1 MTTDEPINF
10 VVPDA
15 DTLRSTILTETEY
28 GCGEMLLPDDE
39 RRIFADVLAYVH
51 IVIANHANEQCKGRL
66 LGYASG
72 YQLDALGERVNCTR
86 LAPVPARTRLKF
98 TLETVRPNDIT
109 IPAGTTVTSDNK
121 VLFATDASAVIKAGK
136 TEVTD
141 VPATA
146 TTGGVVTNGIP
157 VGAIQSFVDRV
168 PFVTGVFNTTES
180 SGGDD
185 GEPYPVAIDA
195 ENGDNGEGDD
205 RYRERIKL
213 APAAYS
219 AAGSAAS
226 YEYHARSASGNIESV
241 AVTSDREAGT
251 VDIYV
256 TEKGGAL
263 PTQGTLDAVT
273 AAVTRDEIRPLN
285 DLVTVHA
292 PTEVEYDIELTYYV
306 LQADE
311 SAAQKA
317 IEGTGGAIE
326 QYNTWQQ
333 AQLGRDVNPD
343 RLRAFLLD
351 HCVRVD
357 LVQPAYQAIANSEL
371 ARFSGTLNISHT
383 VVEE

>member
-1 MTTDEPINF
+1 MNSEPLNF
-10 VVPDA
+10 VDIDVEK
-15 DTLRSTILTETEY
+15 LRSDAITEAESRL
-28 GCGEMLLPDDE
+28 GESLYAGDE
-39 RRIFADVLAYVH
+39 RRIFTDVIIYVLAWFVAL
-51 IVIANHANEQCKGRL
+51 VNKMCRGRL

-141 VPATA
+141 VAATA

-168 PFVTGVFNTTES
+168 PFVTGVFNTVES

-185 GEPYPVAIDA
+185 GEPYPIAIDPDG
-195 ENGDNGEGDD
+195 GDNGEGDD

-213 APAAYS
+213 APAAWS

-241 AVTSDREAGT
+241 AVTSDQEAGT

-256 TEKGGAL
+256 TEKGGVL
-263 PTQGTLDAVT
+263 PTQGTIDAVT
-273 AAVTRDEIRPLN
+273 AAVTRDDIRPLN
-285 DLVTVHA
+285 DKVTVQS
-292 PTEVEYDIELTYYV
+292 PTEVQYDIELTYYV
-306 LQADE
+306 LQENE

-317 IEGTGGAIE
+317 IEGVGGAIE
-326 QYNTWQQ
+326 QYNAWQQ
-333 AQLGRDVNPD
+333 ANIGRDVNPD

-357 LVQPAYQAIANSEL
+357 LVQPTYQAIANSEL
-371 ARFSGTLNISHT
+371 ARFSGSLNISHT
-383 VVEE
+383 VVSE

>member
-1 MTTDEPINF
+1 MSDTINF
-10 VVPDA
+10 TEIDVQK
-15 DTLRSTILTETEY
+15 LRDETIELAEQRT
-28 GCGEMLLPDDE
+28 GELLYPGDE
-39 RRIFADVLAYVH
+39 RRIFTDVVIYILAVSF
-51 IVIANHANEQCKGRL
+51 AHANEQCKGRL
-66 LGYASG
+66 LGYAAG

-86 LAPVPARTRLKF
+86 LQPSPAHTRLRF
-98 TLETVRPNDIT
+98 TLATARPTPVT
-109 IPAGTTVTSDNK
+109 IARHTLVTADNK
-121 VLFATDASAVIKAGK
+121 VIFETDEEAVIQPGK
-136 TEVTD
+136 LEVTD

-146 TTGGVVTNGIP
+146 TTGGTITNGIP
-157 VGAIQSFVDRV
+157 AGAIQSFVTEV
-168 PFVTGVFNTTES
+168 PFVTGVFNTVES

-185 GEPYPVAIDA
+185 GEPYPIAIDS

-241 AVTSDREAGT
+241 AVTSDQEAGT

-263 PTQGTLDAVT
+263 PTQGTIDAVT
-273 AAVTRDEIRPLN
+273 AAVTKDEIRPLN

-292 PTEVEYDIELTYYV
+292 PTEVQYDIELTYYV

-311 SAAQKA
+311 SAAQQA

-333 AQLGRDVNPD
+333 AQLGRDINPD

-357 LVQPAYQAIANSEL
+357 LVQPTYQAIANSEL

>member
-15 DTLRSTILTETEY
+15 DTLRSTILTETEN

-39 RRIFADVLAYVH
+39 RRVFSDVMAYLL
-51 IVIANHANEQCKGRL
+51 IVMANHANEQCKGRL

-86 LAPVPARTRLKF
+86 LQPSPAHTRLRF
-98 TLETVRPNDIT
+98 TLATARPTPVT
-109 IPAGTTVTSDNK
+109 IARHTLVTADNK
-121 VLFATDASAVIKAGK
+121 VIFETDKATVIQPGK
-136 TEVTD
+136 LEVTD

-146 TTGGVVTNGIP
+146 TTGGIVTNGIP

-168 PFVTGVFNTTES
+168 PFVTGVFNTVES

-185 GEPYPVAIDA
+185 GEPYPRAID
-195 ENGDNGEGDD
+195 EVNGDNGEGDD

-213 APAAYS
+213 APAAWS

-241 AVTSDREAGT
+241 AVASDQEAGT

>member
-1 MTTDEPINF
+1 MTEQPPNFLETD
-10 VVPDA
+10 VQK
-15 DTLRSTILTETEY
+15 LRDEILALVESKI
-28 GCGEMLLPDDE
+28 GESLPAGDE
-39 RRIFADVLAYVH
+39 RRMNIEAEIYALAT
-51 IVIANHANEQCKGRL
+51 IIAHANEQCKGRL

-86 LAPVPARTRLKF
+86 LAPVPAHTRLKF

-141 VPATA
+141 VAATA

-185 GEPYPVAIDA
+185 GEPYPLAIDPDG
-195 ENGDNGEGDD
+195 GDNGEGDD

-213 APAAYS
+213 APAAWS

-241 AVTSDREAGT
+241 AVTSDQEAGT

-256 TEKGGAL
+256 TEKGGVL
-263 PTQGTLDAVT
+263 PTQGTIDAVT
-273 AAVTRDEIRPLN
+273 AAVTRDDIRPLN
-285 DLVTVHA
+285 DKVTVQS
-292 PTEVEYDIELTYYV
+292 PTEVQYDIELTYYV
-306 LQADE
+306 LQENE

-317 IEGTGGAIE
+317 IEGVGGAIE
-326 QYNTWQQ
+326 QYNAWQQ
-333 AQLGRDVNPD
+333 ANIGRDVNPD

-357 LVQPAYQAIANSEL
+357 LVQPEYQAIANSEL
-371 ARFSGTLNISHT
+371 ARFSGSLNISHT
-383 VVEE
+383 VVSE

>member
-1 MTTDEPINF
+1 MTEQPPNFLETD
-10 VVPDA
+10 VQK
-15 DTLRSTILTETEY
+15 LRDEILALVESKI
-28 GCGEMLLPDDE
+28 GESLPAGDE
-39 RRIFADVLAYVH
+39 RRMNIEAEIYALAT
-51 IVIANHANEQCKGRL
+51 IISHANEQCKGRL

-72 YQLDALGERVNCTR
+72 YQLDALGERVNCAR
-86 LAPVPARTRLKF
+86 LAPIPARTRLRF
-98 TLETVRPNDIT
+98 MLETVRPNDIN
-109 IPAGTTVTSDNK
+109 IPIGTTVTSDNK
-121 VLFATDASAVIKAGK
+121 VLFATDVSAVIKAGK

-168 PFVTGVFNTTES
+168 PFVTGVYNTVES

-185 GEPYPVAIDA
+185 GEPYPRAIDA
-195 ENGDNGEGDD
+195 VSGDDGEGDN

-241 AVTSDREAGT
+241 AVTSDQEAGT
-251 VDIYV
+251 VEIYV

-285 DLVTVHA
+285 DKVSVHA
-292 PTEVEYDIELTYYV
+292 PTEVQYDIELTYYV

-311 SAAQKA
+311 SAAQQA
-317 IEGTGGAIE
+317 IEGQGGAVE
-326 QYNTWQQ
+326 QYNAWQQ
-333 AQLGRDVNPD
+333 GQLGRDINPD

-357 LVQPAYQAIANSEL
+357 LVQPEYTAIANSEL

>member
-1 MTTDEPINF
+1 MSDTINF
-10 VVPDA
+10 TEIDVQKLRDE
-15 DTLRSTILTETEY
+15 TLALAEQRT
-28 GCGEMLLPDDE
+28 GELLYPGDE
-39 RRIFADVLAYVH
+39 RRVFTDVVIYILAVSFA
-51 IVIANHANEQCKGRL
+51 HANEQCKGRL

-86 LAPVPARTRLKF
+86 LQPSPAHTRLRF
-98 TLETVRPNDIT
+98 TLATARPTPVT
-109 IPAGTTVTSDNK
+109 IARHTLVTADNK
-121 VLFATDASAVIKAGK
+121 VIFETDEEAVIQPGK
-136 TEVTD
+136 LEVTD
-141 VPATA
+141 VPATS
-146 TTGGVVTNGIP
+146 TTGGTITNGVP
-157 VGAIQSFVDRV
+157 AGAIQSFVTEV

-185 GEPYPVAIDA
+185 GEPYPVAIDP

-241 AVTSDREAGT
+241 AVTSDQEAGT
-251 VDIYV
+251 VEIYV

-285 DLVTVHA
+285 DKVSVHA
-292 PTEVEYDIELTYYV
+292 PTEVQYDIELTYYV

-311 SAAQKA
+311 SAAQQA
-317 IEGTGGAIE
+317 IEGQGGAIE

-333 AQLGRDVNPD
+333 GQLGRDINPD

-357 LVQPAYQAIANSEL
+357 LVQPEYTAIANSEL